1 MEPLELKRLE
11 AATLQLLASVRDLPD
26 LADDLVD
33 ITEDGV
39 IDEGEKAEM
48 ESILRSLRK
57 AAQKI
62 HTLELIYQKR
72 LQSPEGDDDG

>member
-1 MEPLELKRLE
+1 MELKRLE

-48 ESILRSLRK
+48 ENILRGLRE

-72 LQSPEGDDDG
+72 LQSPEGDGDG